1 MKLHQPHAKNAPKRR
16 YNANRGYFMSNKNA
30 KKLRKEVRNAGNAIY
45 DTIKRQVNALK
56 LRYRFKIAFRILRG
70 AW

>member
-1 MKLHQPHAKNAPKRR
+1 
-16 YNANRGYFMSNKNA
+16 MSNKNA